1 MGEYKFGVT
10 GQDRKALVSAISE
23 ILNRPSEYLG
33 APDFKYQVGQIT
45 INKEGTAIGQLPFR
59 LLSALTER
67 GFIPKAEEPE
77 IVITEANDDAKI
89 EITEEFSESNDKSEF
104 TADTGDTDALE
115 TEEEPSKPKTSTHN
129 TCINI
134 PLQGFTPES
143 LDNLVKMVLSK
154 ESLIKKALV
163 VTELPIKVLDDSVVF
178 DWFKSANSEDMEAYT
193 QFIEC
198 LTATAKEKKR
208 IMAKPQDSHENEKF
222 SMRIW
227 LIGLGLI
234 GQNYSRIRKLMGA
247 NLDGNS
253 AFRYGIPEKVKK
265 TAATEADNAA
275 EEAPMDETLDDAPA
289 KPEAPNIA
297 EINAVTTYEDA
308 LDNAVDNHEFLQ

>member
-59 LLSALTER
+59 LLSALAER
-67 GFIPKAEEPE
+67 GFTPNAEEPE
-77 IVITEANDDAKI
+77 IVSTEANDDAKT
-89 EITEEFSESNDKSEF
+89 EATEEISESNDESEF
-104 TADTGDTDALE
+104 SVDTGDTDAIE
-115 TEEEPSKPKTSTHN
+115 AEVEEEPSKPETSAHN
-129 TCINI
+129 ICITI

-143 LDNLVKMVLSK
+143 LDNLIKMVLSK
-154 ESLIKKALV
+154 ENLIKKALG

-208 IMAKPQDSHENEKF
+208 VVAKPRDFHENEKF

-253 AFRYGIPEKVKK
+253 AFRYGIPEKTKK
-265 TAATEADNAA
+265 IAATEADNAA
-275 EEAPMDETLDDAPA
+275 EETPTDETPA
-289 KPEAPNIA
+289 KPEPSNVA
-297 EINAVTTYEDA
+297 EITAATADESVG
-308 LDNAVDNHEFLQ
+308 DNTADSHE